1 MMKRM
6 LNKIFDGNVIISGG
20 DSKKE
25 VKDLLVGPD
34 DAVVT
39 DGMFQQ
45 IAVHEK
51 DGSIQYH
58 TYLVGETYAIVI
70 VGLANKAV
78 GPTIMLHIRQT
89 PCDDVV
95 YYRAIDALRR
105 IYDKDIIDSMAY
117 YAKHWRTGCVVPD
130 CVKGEDLCGL

>member
-1 MMKRM
+1 MRRM

-34 DAVVT
+34 DTIVT
-39 DGMFQQ
+39 DGIFQQ
-45 IAVHEK
+45 VTVHEK
-51 DGSIQYH
+51 DGSIRYH
-58 TYLVGETYAIVI
+58 TYLVNETYAII
-70 VGLANKAV
+70 IIGLANKAV

-95 YYRAIDALRR
+95 YYRALDALKC
-105 IYDKDIIDSMAY
+105 IYNKGIIDSMAY
-117 YAKHWRTGCVVPD
+117 YTKHWRNGCVVPD
-130 CVKGEDLCGL
+130 GIKGENLCEL